1 MKHQAFLAV
10 LLCCLLISLSGCSRP
25 ASDTPAENAD
35 PAPVTD
41 EKQEQSSEEDASS
54 APTSQEEED
63 SKSDSESEE
72 EDKKED
78 EKDKEEENKQDDPAA
93 DAVQGC
99 YKLFDS
105 GFEITVNEPFSIYY
119 NPLAYNM
126 TLTIPDQ
133 PTFQGYIF
141 YDTSEQSMSQL
152 EDTVRQL
159 EDSYKQDP
167 TIENMTKE
175 VDEQENGLFSFTFT
189 YSAGAA
195 EGSPAGYYF
204 IHYQKTENGG
214 ISANL
219 FTDRSSNSDS
229 IRALIDSIQPLTEH
243 AVEYSE

>member
-41 EKQEQSSEEDASS
+41 EKQEQSSEEDKPS
-54 APTSQEEED
+54 AQTPQQEED
-63 SKSDSESEE
+63 SEPEE

-78 EKDKEEENKQDDPAA
+78 EDEQENEEEDKQDDPA
-93 DAVQGC
+93 DEAVQGC

-105 GFEITVNEPFSIYY
+105 GFEVTVNEPFSIYY

-159 EDSYKQDP
+159 EDSYRQDP
-167 TIENMTKE
+167 PSKI
-175 VDEQENGLFSFTFT
+175 
-189 YSAGAA
+189 
-195 EGSPAGYYF
+195 
-204 IHYQKTENGG
+204 
-214 ISANL
+214 
-219 FTDRSSNSDS
+219 
-229 IRALIDSIQPLTEH
+229 
-243 AVEYSE
+243 

>member
-141 YDTSEQSMSQL
+141 YD
-152 EDTVRQL
+152 
-159 EDSYKQDP
+159 
-167 TIENMTKE
+167 
-175 VDEQENGLFSFTFT
+175 QENGLFSFTFT

-204 IHYQKTENGG
+204 IHYQKTENGV

>member
-1 MKHQAFLAV
+1 
-10 LLCCLLISLSGCSRP
+10 
-25 ASDTPAENAD
+25 
-35 PAPVTD
+35 
-41 EKQEQSSEEDASS
+41 
-54 APTSQEEED
+54 
-63 SKSDSESEE
+63 
-72 EDKKED
+72 
-78 EKDKEEENKQDDPAA
+78 
-93 DAVQGC
+93 
-99 YKLFDS
+99 
-105 GFEITVNEPFSIYY
+105 
-119 NPLAYNM
+119 M

-159 EDSYKQDP
+159 ENSYKQDP

-204 IHYQKTENGG
+204 IHYQKTENGV

>member
-1 MKHQAFLAV
+1 MNLNHLLQNEKIEDLLAA
-10 LLCCLLISLSGCSRP
+10 L
-25 ASDTPAENAD
+25 
-35 PAPVTD
+35 
-41 EKQEQSSEEDASS
+41 K
-54 APTSQEEED
+54 
-63 SKSDSESEE
+63 
-72 EDKKED
+72 KKED

-204 IHYQKTENGG
+204 IHYQKTENGV

>member
-1 MKHQAFLAV
+1 MKHQALLAA

-25 ASDTPAENAD
+25 AADTPAENSD

-41 EKQEQSSEEDASS
+41 KQQEQPSKEDKPS
-54 APTSQEEED
+54 AQTPQQEED
-63 SKSDSESEE
+63 SEPEE

-78 EKDKEEENKQDDPAA
+78 ADEQENEEEDKQDDPAGE
-93 DAVQGC
+93 AVQGC

-105 GFEITVNEPFSIYY
+105 GFEVTVNEPFSIYY

-204 IHYQKTENGG
+204 IHYQKTENGV

-229 IRALIDSIQPLTEH
+229 IRALIDSIQPLTEQ

>member
-10 LLCCLLISLSGCSRP
+10 LLCCLLISPSGCSRP

-78 EKDKEEENKQDDPAA
+78 EEKKENEKDDPAA

-204 IHYQKTENGG
+204 IHYQKTENGV